1 MVMMIIKDAR
11 RENGVGESRRSTTT
25 TMIICHKHD
34 YGIAV
39 DKDHT
44 DDEDRIGPQKVVD
57 AAAADDDDA
66 KFMMTTML
74 IMMKTTM
81 KMVTFDHFFH
91 RQIRTLHY
99 SIILTCVSRINQIIL
114 IRTRRVSL

>member
-1 MVMMIIKDAR
+1 M
-11 RENGVGESRRSTTT
+11 T

-44 DDEDRIGPQKVVD
+44 DDEDRIGPHKVVD
-57 AAAADDDDA
+57 PAAAADDDDA

-74 IMMKTTM
+74 IMMKTTTMTM
-81 KMVTFDHFFH
+81 KMVTFDHFFY